1 MTRNVNLVSYL
12 PPFLQEYDTYRA
24 TLEAENPE
32 FKIVW
37 DAANRVLYNEF
48 IATAD
53 EYGISRFE
61 KLLKIYPSKED
72 TLESRRLRVQ
82 IRWFDELPYT
92 MITLLERLIMLCGEN
107 NFTLTDNFETGYT
120 LTFQT
125 CLEIIGQAEEL
136 DNIFRLMLPCNII
149 VDSRNTIPCAAGGN
163 FIVAGGV
170 CFAWSFLITNDDRYD
185 PRIDGV
191 WKMRGGAMETAYVMI
206 SNDSREKS
214 NAKGKQILSGA
225 AMSADRVEIS
235 NDFEESL
242 NVNGKQKFKGGV
254 MSTEQITASN
264 DYEDSLKIDGA
275 QKFKG
280 GVMATENITASNDFE
295 ESTTAK
301 GLHMIG
307 GVSLHTFKIEVS
319 NDFSEDFKV
328 EGIQKMKGG
337 VMSADHITA
346 TNDFKET
353 VNIETPENISGGVSI
368 TEIISAKGDK

>member
-1 MTRNVNLVSYL
+1 MTRNVDLVSYL

-61 KLLKIYPSKED
+61 KLLKIYPSKND

-92 MITLLERLIMLCGEN
+92 MITLLQRLIMLCGRE

-149 VDSRNTIPCAAGGN
+149 VDSRNTIPVTASGN
-163 FIVAGGV
+163 FIFAGGV
-170 CFAWSFLITNDDRYD
+170 CFAWSFLITNDDRYNPD
-185 PRIDGV
+185 IQGV
-191 WKMRGGAMETAYVMI
+191 WKMRGGAMETGYVMI
-206 SNDSREKS
+206 SNDSKETAS
-214 NAKGKQILSGA
+214 AKGKHILTGA
-225 AMSADRVEIS
+225 AMSADQVQIS

-242 NVNGKQKFKGGV
+242 KVDGAQKFKGGV
-254 MSTEQITASN
+254 MSTE
-264 DYEDSLKIDGA
+264 K
-275 QKFKG
+275 
-280 GVMATENITASNDFE
+280 ITASNDFE
-295 ESTTAK
+295 ESATAK

-319 NDFSEDFKV
+319 NDFKESFNV
-328 EGIQKMKGG
+328 EGAQKMKGG
-337 VMSADHITA
+337 IMSADRITA
-346 TNDFKET
+346 SNDFKEN
-353 VNIETPENISGGVSI
+353 VNLETPENISGGVSF
-368 TEIISAKGDK
+368 TEIVSAKGDK

>member
-12 PPFLQEYDTYRA
+12 PPFLQEYDTYRE

-92 MITLLERLIMLCGEN
+92 MITLLERLIMLCGKD
-107 NFTLTDNFETGYT
+107 NFTLSDNFETGYT

-136 DNIFRLMLPCNII
+136 DNIFRVMLPCNII
-149 VDSRNTIPCAAGGN
+149 VDSRNIIPLIATGD
-163 FIVAGGV
+163 FLVAGGV
-170 CFAWSFLITNDDRYD
+170 CFAWCFTITNDDRYNPD
-185 PRIDGV
+185 IQGT
-191 WKMRGGAMETAYVMI
+191 WKMRGGVMETAYTMI
-206 SNDSREKS
+206 SNDSREKLS
-214 NAKGKQILSGA
+214 VKGNHILTGA
-225 AMSADRVEIS
+225 AISADQIQIT
-235 NDFEESL
+235 NDFEES
-242 NVNGKQKFKGGV
+242 VKVDGAHKFKGGV
-254 MSTEQITASN
+254 MSTE
-264 DYEDSLKIDGA
+264 K
-275 QKFKG
+275 
-280 GVMATENITASNDFE
+280 ITASNDFE
-295 ESTTAK
+295 ESATVK

-307 GVSLHTFKIEVS
+307 GVSLHTFKIEAS
-319 NDFSEDFKV
+319 NDFKENAKI
-328 EGIQKMKGG
+328 EGLQKMKGG
-337 VMSADHITA
+337 VSFTEA
-346 TNDFKET
+346 
-353 VNIETPENISGGVSI
+353 IS
-368 TEIISAKGDK
+368 TKGDK